1 MVDIDSLVGHHWEE
15 RPLVLKR
22 LYASV
27 QGDARPGSRSEW
39 VGEQAS
45 GRVWGLS
52 RQHLKCKRRKYL
64 IKMFKKKSCRYNIRT
79 QYNS

>member
-39 VGEQAS
+39 VGE
-45 GRVWGLS
+45 RVGVGGGYRGLS
-52 RQHLKCKRRKYL
+52 G
-64 IKMFKKKSCRYNIRT
+64 
-79 QYNS
+79 